1 MDQRNIGA
9 GTTSPGGTTG
19 APPSAGAAGHG
30 PGDGTFVLD
39 LIEHG
44 GAVQGEPQS
53 LDNRLFLQ
61 LQVFTDCVAPA
72 AAVDAVRGSG
82 LEAVVYANLNDPR
95 GIGVLVMSEDP
106 EVFAG
111 SARTL
116 LAGEPFRRCTFLPA
130 FTMMGRTYGL
140 GRERDLEDWILH
152 KPRRNALNPALPWA
166 VWYPLRR
173 QGLFNRLPRAE
184 QGRMMAEHAQ
194 IGIAYGEAGAAHD
207 IRLECHGLDRDDN
220 EFVLG
225 LVGARLY
232 PLSKLVKDMRP
243 TRQTSEFIEKMGP
256 FFIGRVLFQ
265 APLPDRSGGKLA
277 T

>member
-1 MDQRNIGA
+1 MEQRRSEA
-9 GTTSPGGTTG
+9 TPLPGEATGG
-19 APPSAGAAGHG
+19 APPAGAPGHG

-44 GAVQGEPQS
+44 GAVRGEPQS

-61 LQVFTDCVAPA
+61 LQVFTDCLAPA
-72 AAVDAVRGSG
+72 AAVEAVRASG

-106 EVFAG
+106 ETFAG
-111 SARTL
+111 AARQVL
-116 LAGEPFRRCTFLPA
+116 LGEPFSRCTFLPA
-130 FTMMGRTYGL
+130 FTMIGRTYGL
-140 GRERDLEDWILH
+140 GRERDLTDWILH

-173 QGLFNRLPRAE
+173 AGAFNRLPRAE
-184 QGRMMAEHAQ
+184 QGKMMAEHAQ
-194 IGIAYGEAGAAHD
+194 IGMAYGEAGAAND

-225 LVGARLY
+225 LVGSRLY

-243 TRQTSEFIEKMGP
+243 TRQTSEFIAKMGP
-256 FFIGRVLFQ
+256 FFIGRVLYQ
-265 APLPDRSGGKLA
+265 SPLQERSRGEGGA
-277 T
+277 